1 MDDSRLK
8 RSTTGP
14 ASVLHDWFSVH
25 RAMAGDVISLANLL
39 GRPVLTADGSRVGR
53 VDDVVVRWHAD
64 IAHPLVSGL
73 LVQVEQGRG
82 LLGVSD
88 VTLAQ
93 SRAYLRRLPLTVRAP
108 TLAVD
113 DVALAHDVLDHQLVD
128 VMGVKVVRA
137 ADIYLARTSQ
147 GWELAGVD
155 VGFWAFVRRALPRR
169 RKCPPPSPAVD
180 WASVQAFVASTPGT
194 ARTGPVPPP
203 TTAARQARASGS
215 VRRPPSCASCAPR
228 TSVGFL
234 PSSVGTNRPS
244 SPRWPNRPSLP
255 TRSASFSPPNSRLS
269 SPSWTPP
276 TVTGFPSCCRKAAS
290 RDRR

>member
-169 RKCPPPSPAVD
+169 RKCPPPSRAVD

-194 ARTGPVPPP
+194 ARTGPGTTTDDSGATSKSLRLGSPAAELRKLRAKDVRGLLAELGRHQQAQLAALAQPSIVADALRQLQPPQLEALLAELD
-203 TTAARQARASGS
+203 AADRD
-215 VRRPPSCASCAPR
+215 
-228 TSVGFL
+228 
-234 PSSVGTNRPS
+234 
-244 SPRWPNRPSLP
+244 
-255 TRSASFSPPNSRLS
+255 RLS
-269 SPSWTPP
+269 ILLSEGSQ
-276 TVTGFPSCCRKAAS
+276 S
-290 RDRR
+290 